1 MTNTRADARAASTT
15 GARSTH
21 SQTLSRGLQ
30 ALELLGEANGPLTI
44 AEVAEGLGLH
54 RSVVYRI
61 LRTLEDHGLVS
72 RDASGRLRLGPG
84 IAALARGVSRG
95 LQQVA
100 QPELSRIAE
109 RFGVTA
115 FVGVLDRFQVVT
127 LLSVEPRDA
136 HASIA
141 QRPGTRHD
149 VNRGST
155 GYAVL
160 AGMSDDELASV
171 VESGLAVDEERV
183 RETRTRGYA
192 TSHDEVIPGLRSI
205 AVPMPISSEPNLLAI
220 SIVSIAELDDA
231 ELVAD
236 SLTAAAARIARA
248 VS

>member
-1 MTNTRADARAASTT
+1 MSANGADARVTGGAAGAS
-15 GARSTH
+15 ARSTH
-21 SQTLSRGLQ
+21 SQTLSRGIQ
-30 ALELLGEANGPLTI
+30 ALELLGAASTPLTI
-44 AEVAEGLGLH
+44 AEVADGLGLH

-95 LQQVA
+95 LQEIA
-100 QPELSRIAE
+100 QPEMSRIAE

-115 FVGVLDRFQVVT
+115 FVGVLDRLEVVT

-160 AGMSDDELASV
+160 AGMRDDAV
-171 VESGLAVDEERV
+171 AVITGAGLAVDEARLA
-183 RETRTRGYA
+183 ETRTRGYA
-192 TSHDEVIPGLRSI
+192 TSRDEVIPGLRSI
-205 AVPMPISSEPNLLAI
+205 AVPLPVASEPNPLAL
-220 SIVSIAELDDA
+220 SIVSIAELDDP

-236 SLTAAAARIARA
+236 SLTAAA
-248 VS
+248 